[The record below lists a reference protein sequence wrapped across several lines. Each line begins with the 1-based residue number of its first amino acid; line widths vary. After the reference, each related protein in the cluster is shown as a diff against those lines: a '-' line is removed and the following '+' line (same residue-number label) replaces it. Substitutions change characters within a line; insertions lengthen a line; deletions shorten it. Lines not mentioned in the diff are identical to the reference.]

1 MGQVDSKKNKWVCVM
16 EQVQQELIRSNEF
29 LAQQVW
35 ILGGLIIGLLAI
47 LGFFAKG
54 AWTDMKEII
63 QSHDADIKALKEHKI
78 RAEEKHVNTTAI
90 VEEIKT
96 KLDLIYQRG
105 E

>member
-1 MGQVDSKKNKWVCVM
+1 M

-35 ILGGLIIGLLAI
+35 ILGGLIIGLLAL
-47 LGFFAKG
+47 LGFFARS
-54 AWTDMKEII
+54 AWVDMKEMLHA
-63 QSHDADIKALKEHKI
+63 HDSDIKALKEHKT
-78 RAEEKHVNTTAI
+78 RAEERHVNTSQI
-90 VEEIKT
+90 VEEIKM

>member
-1 MGQVDSKKNKWVCVM
+1 M

-54 AWTDMKEII
+54 AWNDMKDII
-63 QSHDADIKALKEHKI
+63 KIHDDDIKALKEHKT
-78 RAEEKHVNTTAI
+78 RAEERHTNTSQI
-90 VEEIKT
+90 VEEIKN

>member
-1 MGQVDSKKNKWVCVM
+1 M

-35 ILGGLIIGLLAI
+35 ILGGVIITI
-47 LGFFAKG
+47 LGVVAFLIKG
-54 AWTDMKEII
+54 AWMDMKEVIKI
-63 QSHDADIKALKEHKI
+63 HDEDIKALKEHKT
-78 RAEEKHVNTTAI
+78 RAEERHVNTSQI